1 MGRVL
6 RLLLHPLNVCG
17 RNVILPAGIPPD
29 AHITEERMKALAAEQ
44 IIADI
49 DGIARFV
56 NGYLH
61 RGRLAVSAYDFLDG
75 APCLVAVRVLS
86 EGFSLLRKRER
97 FVYLP
102 DETAELYG
110 VYGTHQI
117 ADLAVFQHVNVP
129 LAIIGASTP
138 VLRNLGNVSGE
149 VGSEEKVIVQKQHI
163 GLNIEEPECY
173 ISMTEGTENEGHVA
187 MKYSINGTTCKPIHV
202 KSTPLTNPL
211 MGYTIWL
218 LCSTTL
224 REVKRC
230 HL

>member
-6 RLLLHPLNVCG
+6 CLLLHLLNVYG
-17 RNVILPAGIPPD
+17 RNVILPAGIAPD
-29 AHITEERMKALAAEQ
+29 AHITEERVKTLTAEE

-56 NGYLH
+56 NRYLH
-61 RGRLAVSAYDFLDG
+61 RGRLAVSAYDLLDG
-75 APCLVAVRVLS
+75 APCLATVRVLS
-86 EGFSLLRKRER
+86 ESFPLLWKRER

-110 VYGTHQI
+110 VDGAHQI

-173 ISMTEGTENEGHVA
+173 ISMAEGTENEGHVA
-187 MKYSINGTTCKPIHV
+187 VKYSINGIGCKSV
-202 KSTPLTNPL
+202 LANPSNHFIL
-211 MGYTIWL
+211 SLYL
-218 LCSTTL
+218 L
-224 REVKRC
+224 
-230 HL
+230 